1 MTATVEAD
9 VANGGAAV
17 AGALAAGG
25 RLVTI
30 LEAGRR
36 RDSWPLG
43 HARNIDPT
51 EGGLPAFAKRLDEFL
66 VWPSFA
72 ASAPAGLAG
81 AKIARQHSQRVR

>member
-9 VANGGAAV
+9 VANGGAAI

-30 LEAGRR
+30 LEADRR

-43 HARNIDPT
+43 HAATSTHLGRSSRFRKT
-51 EGGLPAFAKRLDEFL
+51 TG
-66 VWPSFA
+66 
-72 ASAPAGLAG
+72 
-81 AKIARQHSQRVR
+81 